1 MKMLHVSGEKVS
13 AEACGLDSVKC
24 ARKYQTIW
32 ARKANLEIDK
42 LKEKLGVPGWERTSS
57 QLRERLRMLWRVWVN
72 NIVTVGIS
80 ELS

>member
-1 MKMLHVSGEKVS
+1 MNIYWQMLRTSFKLMKMLHVSGEKVS

-42 LKEKLGVPGWERTSS
+42 LKEKLGVPG
-57 QLRERLRMLWRVWVN
+57 
-72 NIVTVGIS
+72 
-80 ELS
+80 